1 MKAKRLYDVEDMQ
14 SALEEAIDHINNA
27 MTELDGMIEYQDQID
42 ELIAIRN
49 DLEQLLEDA
58 DEILAKQQEEEQRE
72 LEREFDKMRL

>member
-1 MKAKRLYDVEDMQ
+1 MKRLYDTEDMAA
-14 SALEEAIDHINNA
+14 ALEEAISHINNA
-27 MTELDGMIEYQDQID
+27 MAELDGMIEYQDQID

-49 DLEQLLEDA
+49 DLEQLQEET

>member
-1 MKAKRLYDVEDMQ
+1 MKRLYDTEDMAT
-14 SALEEAIDHINNA
+14 ALEEAISHINNA

-49 DLEQLLEDA
+49 DLEQLQEET

-72 LEREFDKMRL
+72 LEREFDKMRI

>member
-1 MKAKRLYDVEDMQ
+1 MRRLYDTEDMAA
-14 SALEEAIDHINNA
+14 ALEEAINHINNA

-49 DLEQLLEDA
+49 DLEQLQEETE
-58 DEILAKQQEEEQRE
+58 EILAKQQEEEQRE

>member
-1 MKAKRLYDVEDMQ
+1 MKAKRLYDTEDMAT
-14 SALEEAIDHINNA
+14 ALEEAINHISNA

-49 DLEQLLEDA
+49 DLEQLQEET

>member
-1 MKAKRLYDVEDMQ
+1 MRRLYDTEDMAT
-14 SALEEAIDHINNA
+14 ALEEAIGYINNA

-49 DLEQLLEDA
+49 DLEQLQEET

>member
-1 MKAKRLYDVEDMQ
+1 MKAKRLYDTEDMAT
-14 SALEEAIDHINNA
+14 ALEEAINHISNA

-49 DLEQLLEDA
+49 NLEQLQEET

>member
-1 MKAKRLYDVEDMQ
+1 MKAKRLYDTEDMGT
-14 SALEEAIDHINNA
+14 ALEEAIGHINNA

-49 DLEQLLEDA
+49 DLEQLQEET

>member
-1 MKAKRLYDVEDMQ
+1 MRRLYDTEDMAT
-14 SALEEAIDHINNA
+14 ALEEAINHINNA

-49 DLEQLLEDA
+49 DLEQLQEET

>member
-1 MKAKRLYDVEDMQ
+1 MKRLYDTEDMAT
-14 SALEEAIDHINNA
+14 ALEEAINHINNA

-49 DLEQLLEDA
+49 DLEQLQEET

>member
-1 MKAKRLYDVEDMQ
+1 MRRLYDTEDMAT
-14 SALEEAIDHINNA
+14 ALEEAIDHINSA
-27 MTELDGMIEYQDQID
+27 MNELDGMIEYQDQID

-49 DLEQLLEDA
+49 DLEQLQEET

>member
-1 MKAKRLYDVEDMQ
+1 MKRLYDTEDMAT
-14 SALEEAIDHINNA
+14 ALEEAINHINNA

-49 DLEQLLEDA
+49 DLEQLQEET

-72 LEREFDKMRL
+72 LEREFDKMRI

>member
-1 MKAKRLYDVEDMQ
+1 MKAKRLYDTEDMAT
-14 SALEEAIDHINNA
+14 ALEEAIDHINNA

-49 DLEQLLEDA
+49 DLEQLQEET

>member
-1 MKAKRLYDVEDMQ
+1 MKAKRLYDTEDMAT
-14 SALEEAIDHINNA
+14 ALEEAINHINNA

-49 DLEQLLEDA
+49 DLEQLQEET

-72 LEREFDKMRL
+72 LEREFDKMRI

>member
-1 MKAKRLYDVEDMQ
+1 MRRLYDTEDMAT
-14 SALEEAIDHINNA
+14 ALEEAISHINNA

-49 DLEQLLEDA
+49 DLEQLQEET

-72 LEREFDKMRL
+72 LEREFDKMRI

>member
-1 MKAKRLYDVEDMQ
+1 MRRLYDTEDMAA
-14 SALEEAIDHINNA
+14 ALEEAINHINNA

-49 DLEQLLEDA
+49 DLEQLQEET

>member
-1 MKAKRLYDVEDMQ
+1 MKRLYDTEDMAT
-14 SALEEAIDHINNA
+14 ALEEAIDHINNA

-49 DLEQLLEDA
+49 DLKQLQEET

>member
-1 MKAKRLYDVEDMQ
+1 MRRLYDTEDMAT
-14 SALEEAIDHINNA
+14 ALEEAIDYINNA
-27 MTELDGMIEYQDQID
+27 ITELDGMIEYQDQID

-49 DLEQLLEDA
+49 DLEQLQEET

>member
-1 MKAKRLYDVEDMQ
+1 MKAKRLYDTEDMAT
-14 SALEEAIDHINNA
+14 ALEEAINHINNA

-49 DLEQLLEDA
+49 DLEQLQEET

>member
-1 MKAKRLYDVEDMQ
+1 MRRLYDTEDMAT
-14 SALEEAIDHINNA
+14 ALEEAISHINNA

-49 DLEQLLEDA
+49 DLEQLQEDA
-58 DEILAKQQEEEQRE
+58 NEILAKQQEEEQRE

>member
-1 MKAKRLYDVEDMQ
+1 MKRLYDTEDMAT
-14 SALEEAIDHINNA
+14 ALEEAISHINNA

-49 DLEQLLEDA
+49 DLEQLQEET